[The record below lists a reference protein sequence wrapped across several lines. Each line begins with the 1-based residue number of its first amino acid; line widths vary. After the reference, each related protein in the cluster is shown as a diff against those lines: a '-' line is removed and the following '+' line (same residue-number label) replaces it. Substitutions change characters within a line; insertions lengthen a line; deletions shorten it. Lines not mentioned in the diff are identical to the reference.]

1 MRGATA
7 HPVAEPDPGEGARRV
22 LSSLILAPP
31 ALFAVY
37 FGTPIFEA
45 VLVLCCAV
53 LAWEWTGLCNVGRH
67 FLITGVMASALGGAV
82 VATSVSG
89 TVPALGVV
97 LVGALAVLGMAIAD
111 PRNSDAR
118 AERALWLVAGTAY
131 LGLPMVALTWLRLGH
146 GDGRWVFLWLL
157 AVVWIGDIG
166 AYVLGRTFGGPRLA
180 VSISPNKTWAG
191 FFGAIAGATVVGA
204 ATAGLMR
211 FGNAALLM
219 AASVALAMVAQVGDL
234 AESWVKR
241 RAGVKDASRL
251 IPGHGGLLDRVD
263 GLVAAAAALALSVGL
278 MGGVPKAWM

>member
-22 LSSLILAPP
+22 RSSLILAPP
-31 ALFAVY
+31 ALLAVY
-37 FGTPIFEA
+37 FGTPVFDT
-45 VLVLCCAV
+45 VLVLCCAI
-53 LAWEWTGLCNVGRH
+53 LAWEWTGLCKVDRL
-67 FLITGVMASALGGAV
+67 FLISGVMTAALGGAV
-82 VATSVSG
+82 VATSVLG
-89 TVPALGVV
+89 AVPALGVV
-97 LVGALAVLGMAIAD
+97 LVGALAVLVVAIVD
-111 PRNSDAR
+111 SQVSDAR
-118 AERALWLVAGTAY
+118 AERALWLVSGTAY
-131 LGLPMVALTWLRLGH
+131 LGLAMVALTWLRLGLE
-146 GDGRWVFLWLL
+146 DGRWVFLWLL

-166 AYVLGRTFGGPRLA
+166 AYVVGRTFGGPRIA

-204 ATAGLMR
+204 ATVGLMR
-211 FGNAALLM
+211 SHNAASLV

-263 GLVAAAAALALSVGL
+263 GLVVAAAALALSIGL
-278 MGGVPKAWM
+278 MGDVPTAWM